1 MAGQWLAYKTMAGQ
15 VLCALLLIVAR
26 VAESVQII
34 TEVPSTFASSLPSSP
49 RTVIEIHDSWSTV
62 QSPAAV
68 LEQHAQVMTD
78 AAGKQ
83 YHCYAPPRT
92 AAAGPLSLPP
102 EESAQPQDSSKTPFQ
117 LLEALSSIC
126 LYRQEGL
133 WTYEMCY
140 KQQTRQFR
148 QVGSPPPGGRAS
160 PADPGVMVGLWQDG
174 QGSRS
179 EDFSCGK
186 FTGDEQQDPGIK
198 YDGSTASVPL
208 VYVSHNMTGG
218 AQCLL
223 TGAGRTSE
231 VRFTCLLDA
240 HDNMIISVKEFPT
253 CNYIYTVA
261 TPFLCKHPR
270 FKPPAEVVRAINC
283 VPYGAR
289 PAGAGKAAAAR
300 GVGAGVGTKATLHLP
315 TGQLQEEQQEQ
326 EAVVTLAS
334 DTLDIPAADRHAASS
349 LSSPSGT
356 DSQASGRA
364 DSRAVP
370 TSAATPPAVGVG
382 EGHAQQ
388 EVEKVGPGG
397 AATQQQPANDR
408 GSPAGSSTVLSGQDV
423 LQLLKPRSTD
433 EMAAALAAAVS
444 RINVRN
450 AEAEHAMA
458 ESAREEERRAAAV
471 AVAAATRQ
479 DVPSGEGQGRTALGA
494 EQAEGGDSSRD
505 QEEFRVDGDGS
516 DQASCPSSGSGQ
528 AVDHSE
534 L

>member
-1 MAGQWLAYKTMAGQ
+1 MAGQ

-49 RTVIEIHDSWSTV
+49 RTVIGIHDSWSTV
-62 QSPAAV
+62 QSPGAV

-83 YHCYAPPRT
+83 YQCYAPPRP

-148 QVGSPPPGGRAS
+148 
-160 PADPGVMVGLWQDG
+160 QDG

-231 VRFTCLLDA
+231 VRFTCLQDA

-289 PAGAGKAAAAR
+289 PAGAGEAAAAGR
-300 GVGAGVGTKATLHLP
+300 GGAGVGTKATLHLP
-315 TGQLQEEQQEQ
+315 SGQQHEEQQEQ

-334 DTLDIPAADRHAASS
+334 DTLDIPPADRHAAADAPSS
-349 LSSPSGT
+349 LSSLSGT
-356 DSQASGRA
+356 DSQASGHA
-364 DSRAVP
+364 DSRTLP
-370 TSAATPPAVGVG
+370 TSAATPLAAGVG

-397 AATQQQPANDR
+397 TATQQQPADDR

-458 ESAREEERRAAAV
+458 ESAREEEQRVAAV
-471 AVAAATRQ
+471 AAAAATRQ
-479 DVPSGEGQGRTALGA
+479 DAPLGEGQGRTALGA

-505 QEEFRVDGDGS
+505 QEEVRVDGDGA
-516 DQASCPSSGSGQ
+516 DQASCPGSGSYQ